1 MHLNTYIKSLVID
14 GLHIYETDDKASD
27 ASYIKVMAIVDNMIV
42 RNVEIV
48 RSSEKEQKGCLVET
62 CNTGKINTL
71 YNIYANRINS
81 LLLNNG
87 TEIETVQLNNILG
100 SEIGVSLIHVEN
112 GNINR
117 INAGDVYG
125 ATLLKLDNSGTVG
138 KVNGESVL

>member
-27 ASYIKVMAIVDNMIV
+27 ASYIKIMAEVDKMVV
-42 RNVEIV
+42 RDVEIV
-48 RSSEKEQKGCLVET
+48 RSSEGDQKGCLIET
-62 CNTGKINTL
+62 YNTGKINTL
-71 YNIYANRINS
+71 FM
-81 LLLNNG
+81 
-87 TEIETVQLNNILG
+87 NNILG
-100 SEIGVSLIHVEN
+100 SEIGVSLIYVEN